1 MSAVREKAQGYTK
14 QIVGQMIGDGQ
25 LVQEGKEQQEHAEDQ
40 GGKSSPPEPSDTPPD
55 AAPRKRR
62 ER

>member
-14 QIVGQMIGDGQ
+14 QLVGQMIGDGL

-40 GGKSSPPEPSDTPPD
+40 SEATSPPVPSETPPD
-55 AAPRKRR
+55 KRR